1 MSKHQ
6 TIVPLIG
13 NIGTLGTS
21 QHQASK
27 LSTRHGGNVKHGMH
41 AKKRTQSRKAGKE
54 LKSRNAGNGMGDMH
68 AENCLKIFGQLKY
81 DAGLISALCR
91 QPSLAPWA

>member
-41 AKKRTQSRKAGKE
+41 AKKKTQSRKAGKE
-54 LKSRNAGNGMGDMH
+54 LKSRNAGNGMTVGKT
-68 AENCLKIFGQLKY
+68 NKIWGSQLGKY
-81 DAGLISALCR
+81 
-91 QPSLAPWA
+91 QN